1 MKKHLIPI
9 LVISAI
15 LLSGCAA
22 DEKPLNADSCSS
34 VSMTGETVTDKSE
47 TVSKSETVVLTIPE
61 TRANTSAQIQK
72 TTANT
77 TDCPSSDS
85 NLQTVTSPKSAAD
98 TSQPDRY
105 EEETDKP
112 VFSSASTTAA
122 AKPHTTASEK
132 KPAETAR
139 PETEKP
145 ETAKT
150 EAYTTAQT
158 AASSAPKEQPQTIP
172 LIADRA
178 EVEAK
183 VAKYINEY
191 RTEKAIV
198 LSGLTEVA
206 RYRSQQLVTDFCH
219 TDGSEACAAFKYGE
233 YVDMTVYGFPES
245 SNYYNGYNREA
256 IAKVSKGGTADEIGK
271 RIADAFRNS
280 PPHWSYLSSGEYLY
294 MAVGCTFDDA
304 TSAWYCCVCVSSVD
318 YGG

>member
-9 LVISAI
+9 LVISAV

-22 DEKPLNADSCSS
+22 DEKPLNTDSFSS
-34 VSMTGETVTDKSE
+34 ASITGETVTDKPE
-47 TVSKSETVVLTIPE
+47 TVSKAETVVFTTSE
-61 TRANTSAQIQK
+61 TRANTSAQPEK
-72 TTANT
+72 AMANT
-77 TDCPSSDS
+77 TACSFSASKP
-85 NLQTVTSPKSAAD
+85 QTVTSPKTAAD
-98 TSQPDRY
+98 TSQPDKY
-105 EEETDKP
+105 KEETDKP

-122 AKPHTTASEK
+122 AVPQTTASEK
-132 KPAETAR
+132 KPAETAK
-139 PETEKP
+139 PETAKP

-158 AASSAPKEQPQTIP
+158 KASSASKEQPQTIP
-172 LIADRA
+172 LVADRA

-183 VAKYINEY
+183 AAKYINEY
-191 RTEKAIV
+191 RSEKAIV

-304 TSAWYCCVCVSSVD
+304 SSAWYCCVCVSSVD

>member
-22 DEKPLNADSCSS
+22 DEKPLNADSFSS
-34 VSMTGETVTDKSE
+34 ASMTGETVTDKPE
-47 TVSKSETVVLTIPE
+47 TVSKAETVVLTTAE
-61 TRANTSAQIQK
+61 TRAETSTQVQN
-72 TTANT
+72 TTA
-77 TDCPSSDS
+77 CPSSDS
-85 NLQTVTSPKSAAD
+85 KPETVTSTKTAAD

-105 EEETDKP
+105 EDETDQP

-122 AKPHTTASEK
+122 VAPQTTASEK
-132 KPAETAR
+132 KPAETAK
-139 PETEKP
+139 PETAKP

-150 EAYTTAQT
+150 ETYTTVQT
-158 AASSAPKEQPQTIP
+158 AVSSAPKEQPQAIP

-191 RTEKAIV
+191 RSEKAIV
-198 LSGLTEVA
+198 LNGLTKVA

-219 TDGSEACAAFKYGE
+219 TDGSEACAAFKYGK

-256 IAKVSKGGTADEIGK
+256 IVKVSKGGTADEIGK
-271 RIADAFRNS
+271 RIADALKNS
-280 PPHWSYLSSGEYLY
+280 LPHWSYLSSSEYLY